1 MLQSVMSSLPPLNP
15 TITLKEFA
23 VIPTLQMARL
33 GLGEVPT
40 DVKIRTQD
48 LARTHL
54 ASWMRRST
62 SPPSTSGWAPGSR
75 AAAATA
81 AATAAA
87 SLRRGRRA
95 AERLLRR
102 DTACQAS
109 SAAAAAIGL

>member
-15 TITLKEFA
+15 TITLKEFV

-62 SPPSTSGWAPGSR
+62 SPPSTSAWAPGSR
-75 AAAATA
+75 AAAA
-81 AATAAA
+81 ATA
-87 SLRRGRRA
+87 SLRRGRIA

-102 DTACQAS
+102 DAACQAS
-109 SAAAAAIGL
+109 SAAAAAAAAIGL

>member
-15 TITLKEFA
+15 TITLKEFV

-62 SPPSTSGWAPGSR
+62 SPPSTSAWAPGSR
-75 AAAATA
+75 AAAAA
-81 AATAAA
+81 AATA
-87 SLRRGRRA
+87 SLRRGRIA

-102 DTACQAS
+102 DAACQAS
-109 SAAAAAIGL
+109 SAAAAAAAIGL